1 MRNWNLLTL
10 LVLLSLNGCVTHHTV
25 AAPPVEPISVANVIE
40 MKRSGASDETIL
52 QVIRSHRVPSRLSPE
67 DVVAMKDAG
76 VTDHVIDAMMEA
88 PREEVIYY
96 DAPRRTYRDTHT
108 YDSHHHWTHRR
119 HHRWH
124 YGYPRVTWRFGFGYY
139 YCD

>member
-1 MRNWNLLTL
+1 MRKWTLLTL
-10 LVLLSLNGCVTHHTV
+10 LLLIGLSGCVTHRTV
-25 AAPPVEPISVANVIE
+25 TTHPVSPISVAEVVD

-52 QVIRSHRVPSRLSPE
+52 QVIQRHRTPERLSPE
-67 DVVAMKDAG
+67 DVVAMKEADVSDDA
-76 VTDHVIDAMMEA
+76 IDAMMEA
-88 PREEVIYY
+88 PRDEVIYY

-108 YDSHHHWTHRR
+108 YSDHHYWPHHRHHHWR
-119 HHRWH
+119 